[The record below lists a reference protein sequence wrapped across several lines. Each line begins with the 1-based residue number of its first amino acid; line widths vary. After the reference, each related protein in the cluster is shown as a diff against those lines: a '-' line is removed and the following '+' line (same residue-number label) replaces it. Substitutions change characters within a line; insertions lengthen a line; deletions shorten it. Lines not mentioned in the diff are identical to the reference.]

1 MHPSGGFK
9 EPVWQNERSE
19 NMEKININGT
29 VYVPEA
35 SVRVMAP
42 DLDGMEYCMVR
53 TYSAGVF
60 AGYIESRNGKEAVL
74 RNARRIWYWDGAAS
88 LSELAT
94 RGTSKPENCKFPV
107 AVDKVILT
115 EVIEI
120 IPITAEA
127 KASIDGVEMWTK

>member
-1 MHPSGGFK
+1 
-9 EPVWQNERSE
+9 
-19 NMEKININGT
+19 MEKININVT

-53 TYSAGVF
+53 TFSAGVF
-60 AGYIESRNGKEAVL
+60 AGYLESRNGKEAVL
-74 RNARRIWYWDGAAS
+74 RNARRIWYWEGAAS
-88 LSELAT
+88 VSELAT
-94 RGTSKPENCKFPV
+94 RGTSRPGNCKFPV

-115 EVIEI
+115 EVVEI

-127 KASIDGVEMWTK
+127 KASIDGVPVWTK

>member
-1 MHPSGGFK
+1 
-9 EPVWQNERSE
+9 
-19 NMEKININGT
+19 MEKININGT

-74 RNARRIWYWDGAAS
+74 RNARRIWYWEGAAS

-120 IPITAEA
+120 IPITAGA
-127 KASIDGVEMWTK
+127 KASIDGVPVWTK

>member
-1 MHPSGGFK
+1 MSK
-9 EPVWQNERSE
+9 EINE
-19 NMEKININGT
+19 ITVNGT
-29 VYVPEA
+29 VYVPKD
-35 SVRVMAP
+35 SVRAMAP
-42 DLDGMEYCMVR
+42 VLDGMEYCMVR

-60 AGYIESRNGKEAVL
+60 AGYIESRDGKEAVL

-120 IPITAEA
+120 IPITREA
-127 KASIDGVEMWTK
+127 KESIDGVAVWTK